1 MLDKIFKK
9 HYSKRYA
16 YLLDAIFLLISIEI
30 ILFLNNSNIIIRS
43 QLDKIIFILIC
54 LLNITLFRGY
64 VMLLR
69 FTTFIDIGKIASGLI
84 TSIIIYALYI
94 NASTRSHYNYLLLL
108 FYFSLSFLALYRL
121 VIKILFARAS
131 KEQKLLNTVLF
142 GAGVNGLMT
151 KKALDDSNS
160 INVSAFID
168 DDKSKIGRSIE
179 GKKVLGLDT
188 KLENFIKENK
198 INQVIIT
205 TDKLRQKRKNELF
218 NFFKDKGVKIFN
230 LPSID
235 KYATSQG
242 ILGNLKPILIEDLLK
257 RDEIKIDIE
266 KNISQYKNKVILVTG
281 AAGSIGSEIVR
292 QLISYS
298 PKTLI
303 LLDQAE
309 LELFNL
315 KNELLR
321 NKIPTKLVFL
331 LQSIT
336 DLALVKECFKKYKI
350 DVVFHAAAYK
360 HVYMT
365 ESMPSSAIINNILGT
380 RNIVDC
386 SIEYRIPNLVFVS
399 TDKAVNP
406 SNVMGASKRIA
417 EIYVS
422 NKSDNSKT
430 KIITTRFGNVLG
442 SSGSVV
448 PIFKKQ
454 ILEGGPLTLTHPEI
468 TRFFMTITEACQL
481 VLEAGATGEGGEI
494 YVFDMGKPVKIYDLA
509 VSMIRLSGYIEN
521 QDIDIEYA
529 GLRPGEK
536 LYEELLTDK
545 ENLKKSHND
554 LIYIAQKEKF
564 NRDKIN
570 KINNLIEFSLIGK
583 EPKVL
588 VKIMKEIVPEYKS
601 MNSEFESLD

>member
-1 MLDKIFKK
+1 MK
-9 HYSKRYA
+9 
-16 YLLDAIFLLISIEI
+16 
-30 ILFLNNSNIIIRS
+30 
-43 QLDKIIFILIC
+43 
-54 LLNITLFRGY
+54 
-64 VMLLR
+64 
-69 FTTFIDIGKIASGLI
+69 
-84 TSIIIYALYI
+84 
-94 NASTRSHYNYLLLL
+94 NA
-108 FYFSLSFLALYRL
+108 
-121 VIKILFARAS
+121 V
-131 KEQKLLNTVLF
+131 
-142 GAGVNGLMT
+142 
-151 KKALDDSNS
+151 D
-160 INVSAFID
+160 
-168 DDKSKIGRSIE
+168 
-179 GKKVLGLDT
+179 
-188 KLENFIKENK
+188 
-198 INQVIIT
+198 
-205 TDKLRQKRKNELF
+205 
-218 NFFKDKGVKIFN
+218 
-230 LPSID
+230 
-235 KYATSQG
+235 
-242 ILGNLKPILIEDLLK
+242 
-257 RDEIKIDIE
+257 
-266 KNISQYKNKVILVTG
+266 
-281 AAGSIGSEIVR
+281 
-292 QLISYS
+292 
-298 PKTLI
+298 
-303 LLDQAE
+303 
-309 LELFNL
+309 
-315 KNELLR
+315 
-321 NKIPTKLVFL
+321 KIPTKLVFL

-350 DVVFHAAAYK
+350 DFVFHAAAYK

-521 QDIDIEYA
+521 QDIDIEYT

-564 NRDKIN
+564 DRDKIN

>member
-16 YLLDAIFLLISIEI
+16 YLLDAVFLLISIEI

-84 TSIIIYALYI
+84 TSIIIYALFI
-94 NASTRSHYNYLLLL
+94 KANTRSHYNYLLLL

-121 VIKILFARAS
+121 VIKILFARVS

-160 INVSAFID
+160 LNVSAFID

-315 KNELLR
+315 KNEVLR

-454 ILEGGPLTLTHPEI
+454 ISEGGPLTLTHPEI

-521 QDIDIEYA
+521 QDINIEYT

-564 NRDKIN
+564 DRDKIN

-583 EPKVL
+583 QSKVL

-601 MNSEFESLD
+601 MNSEFELLD